1 MKKIVS
7 IMFAM
12 VIGISLA
19 IGGGVLLSSY
29 GGEKY
34 SDKSNIS
41 VGEGDGNQNVQ
52 IDATLPQRKDY
63 YFNGNGGTVHQV
75 RENQISDISLTNYGN
90 GFEVN
95 AKGYLESQNKG
106 VNNSYA
112 MLKIR
117 FNARVSNSSFT
128 IRYISSGETS
138 WDFALFSNLDVGL
151 LESNVIDNSEKVYKS
166 TKSESSTDEKSV
178 TYSNISSGTHYI
190 WIKFRKDGSVNQ
202 GNDSL
207 QLFFE
212 SDIWDDRQPALKYH
226 YKGMQY
232 GTLPTATKPG
242 YEFKGWYTNLDNN
255 MMPPL
260 STWTLSGGATY
271 DSSTG
276 AIYIPNTNSS
286 TMSPLIYVG
295 DTDINSTF
303 TWYFSAEFMCPTAAT
318 SSSGNMFFG
327 GVNYYNAS
335 KVRYSGNGWADSATP
350 GVWRSITVRYDNIQ
364 EWLGKEFCQWLSLDF
379 TRSAEWANE
388 PYYIRNVRFWLV
400 EDKGR
405 KVESHHTIESF
416 STLYAHWE
424 PIKYTVSFDAPN
436 LFEDADYVMYRCE
449 GDVTQWVNENGQQRT
464 TVKFTEWTESYS
476 CGIYFYADKLIAGE
490 KYIWRAEVK
499 STLSHIMSIGYEMG
513 GYTSVNVSTEW
524 QIFEKEFT
532 ATDTGGVPAF
542 SFYYGFSVGEVLD
555 IAGMTVQKKSDV
567 SFDKAV
573 ESLKKPYENTYGYLP
588 TPTRAN
594 YTFSGW
600 KNTHNYFINPS
611 TKITYDKATTWK
623 DGWHFC
629 NLKDLGIYLT
639 SGKAYRFSFDMKLIS
654 GTNQPWNSPT
664 LFINGNTSGML
675 TNEDGSTALKN
686 VTNSWQRY
694 TGTFTYQADTTSN
707 SYRHDTVH
715 IYPRYNDDASLQGQI
730 TNLEI
735 VEENIITSSTKMSVI
750 GNHVLKAEW
759 TPIAVTH
766 NVKLMTISMNGNDV
780 SESGLGGSV
789 VVYRYS
795 INGSTSSS
803 GTYYQAESSASY
815 TVHKG
820 HTFELVANNNSGY
833 AFVGFSTS
841 STPSE
846 AIKNPSGPPSTTLTN
861 YPTTNTN
868 YYVYFKKVSDNRLK
882 YDEADK
888 YFYFE
893 DGNYPQSEATNSS
906 TLNASATATGE
917 SIKYAIAGSEEK
929 EYTGNNYD
937 ILGREYMYEDRITVS
952 LWAYMDDWKQYRVK
966 DMRMISC
973 TEAGGWNIQPNIDG
987 KIDFAMYDKGYDYVV
1002 ATSSETFYSMASG
1015 WHLFTMT
1022 FDGECVR
1029 GYLDGKLVATSA
1041 KFKSGKLGYCPSN
1054 VIFVGAEAMGN
1065 ATTPAEGYG
1074 HFEGKIKG
1082 LEIINRAMS
1091 ANEIYV
1097 KGGCSGEIPIYTYN
1111 NESYAK
1117 VTARGQTKWF
1127 KFEPIRWRI
1136 SDYGIE
1142 YTEKNISR
1150 YTMLYNLRNYTSFAT
1165 NFNVVSDLILGVGA
1179 MNNTRIVHEGDTVE
1193 DMQGFASVRNI
1204 ANDISNDTLKF
1215 DYSKAGNIINI
1226 DSYSDYGGGKANAV
1240 NKNNTIA
1247 YSEPIRLC
1255 SLEELNQVGFVNKQA
1270 RASDMV
1276 TFILGQDKNNVSYWT
1291 RDLSNLGSGIA
1302 ITPSGTKVRPWLDEV
1317 LGIRFS
1323 YTFREASNAGGGR
1336 IVDIYGQHEDVYAH
1350 LQNCQDLSFDR
1361 QLNTYTLTTLKNNGD
1376 PYYVVANHYVELEAG
1391 AKYLIT
1397 ANVQTANGED
1407 AVIALH
1413 FGTGPWDDKGQVRLQ
1428 GENALAYLTV
1438 SESGRYYLDFEA
1450 EGSYGHTAG
1459 AIIKVK
1465 DLCFYKL

>member
-1 MKKIVS
+1 
-7 IMFAM
+7 MFAM

-19 IGGGVLLSSY
+19 TCGGVLLSSY

-52 IDATLPQRKDY
+52 SEATLPERSSFKFDAT
-63 YFNGNGGTVHQV
+63 GGTITYS
-75 RENQISDISLTNYGN
+75 RDYQIGDMTITNYGY

-95 AKGYLESQNKG
+95 PNGYLESQNKG
-106 VNNSYA
+106 VSSSFA
-112 MLKIR
+112 MLKIY
-117 FNARVSNSSFT
+117 FFAYKSSASFT
-128 IRYISSGETS
+128 IRYISYGES
-138 WDFALFSNLDVGL
+138 NYDYAIFGNLDQTL
-151 LESNVIDNSEKVYKS
+151 SASSAEDSTYYKR
-166 TKSESSTDEKSV
+166 THGESSADEKSL
-178 TYSNISSGTHYI
+178 TYSNIAYGSHEIYI
-190 WIKFRKDGSVNQ
+190 KYRKDGSVNS
-202 GNDSL
+202 GNDTL

-212 SDIWDDRQPALKYH
+212 NDYYYGQTAKWH

-242 YEFKGWYTNLDNN
+242 YEFKGWYANPDNN
-255 MMPPL
+255 MVPPL

-271 DSSTG
+271 DSATG
-276 AIYIPNTNSS
+276 IVYLPNSNSRVD
-286 TMSPLIYVG
+286 SPLIYVG
-295 DTDINSTF
+295 DTDINTTL
-303 TWYFSAEFMCPTAAT
+303 TWYASAEFMCPTAAT
-318 SSSGNMFFG
+318 STNKQMFHG
-327 GVNYYNAS
+327 GAAYYNAN
-335 KVRYSGNGWADSATP
+335 KVNYSGNGWADDAMP
-350 GVWRSITVRYDNIQ
+350 GVWTSFSFSWKNST
-364 EWLGKEFCQWLSLDF
+364 EWLGSDVCQWLSLDF
-379 TRSAEWANE
+379 IRNSTWSND
-388 PYYIRNVRFWLV
+388 PYYVRNVRFWLE

-424 PIKYTVSFDAPN
+424 PIKYAVSFDAPN

-499 STLSHIMSIGYEMG
+499 STLSHTMSIGYEMG

-820 HTFELVANNNSGY
+820 HTFELTARVNSGY
-833 AFVGFSTS
+833 VFAGFSTS

-846 AIKNPSGPPSTTLTN
+846 AIKNPSRPPSTTLTN

-882 YDEADK
+882 YDETDK

-893 DGNYPQSEATNSS
+893 DGYYPQSYACWYNPSLHTD
-906 TLNASATATGE
+906 TGE
-917 SIKYAIAGSEEK
+917 
-929 EYTGNNYD
+929 
-937 ILGREYMYEDRITVS
+937 RIEIC
-952 LWAYMDDWKQYRVK
+952 D
-966 DMRMISC
+966 
-973 TEAGGWNIQPNIDG
+973 P
-987 KIDFAMYDKGYDYVV
+987 
-1002 ATSSETFYSMASG
+1002 
-1015 WHLFTMT
+1015 
-1022 FDGECVR
+1022 
-1029 GYLDGKLVATSA
+1029 
-1041 KFKSGKLGYCPSN
+1041 SGKYSSLKVYKDSAGQRYALVVSTRTCRLKLN
-1054 VIFVGAEAMGN
+1054 GENKYLNF
-1065 ATTPAEGYG
+1065 TEG
-1074 HFEGKIKG
+1074 EQA
-1082 LEIINRAMS
+1082 L
-1091 ANEIYV
+1091 
-1097 KGGCSGEIPIYTYN
+1097 
-1111 NESYAK
+1111 
-1117 VTARGQTKWF
+1117 F

-1136 SDYGIE
+1136 SDYGVAKTERNIAN
-1142 YTEKNISR
+1142 YTTLLKFK
-1150 YTMLYNLRNYTSFAT
+1150 NYTSFSD
-1165 NFNVVSDLILGVGA
+1165 NFIAMSDMILGVGA
-1179 MNNTRIVHEGDTVE
+1179 MHNTRALIEGDSVQDFTGFQTVQNLT
-1193 DMQGFASVRNI
+1193 DNM
-1204 ANDISNDTLKF
+1204 SNDSLRLT
-1215 DYSKAGNIINI
+1215 YNRTGNIINV
-1226 DSYSDYGGGKANAV
+1226 DQYSGYGSGQTNAV
-1240 NKNNTIA
+1240 NKNNTIS
-1247 YSEPIRLC
+1247 YSAPFRIT
-1255 SLEELNQVGFVNKQA
+1255 SLAELNEVGFVNRGA

-1276 TFILGQDKNNVSYWT
+1276 CLILGLDTDKVSYWT
-1291 RDLSNLGSGIA
+1291 RDLSNLGAGIA
-1302 ITPSGTKVRPWLDEV
+1302 ITPTGTQIRPWLDEF
-1317 LGIRFS
+1317 LGMRFA
-1323 YTFREASNAGGGR
+1323 YNFREASN
-1336 IVDIYGQHEDVYAH
+1336 VD
-1350 LQNCQDLSFDR
+1350 
-1361 QLNTYTLTTLKNNGD
+1361 
-1376 PYYVVANHYVELEAG
+1376 
-1391 AKYLIT
+1391 
-1397 ANVQTANGED
+1397 
-1407 AVIALH
+1407 
-1413 FGTGPWDDKGQVRLQ
+1413 
-1428 GENALAYLTV
+1428 
-1438 SESGRYYLDFEA
+1438 
-1450 EGSYGHTAG
+1450 
-1459 AIIKVK
+1459 
-1465 DLCFYKL
+1465 FYS